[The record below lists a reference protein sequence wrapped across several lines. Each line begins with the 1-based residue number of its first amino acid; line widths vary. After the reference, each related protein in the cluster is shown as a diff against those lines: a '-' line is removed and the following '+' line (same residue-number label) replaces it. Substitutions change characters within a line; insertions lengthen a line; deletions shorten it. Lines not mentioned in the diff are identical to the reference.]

1 VKIAPLMAQLRSKTP
16 ALADVLLVHTGQHY
30 DDAMS
35 TVFFDQLGIPRPDVN
50 LEVGSGSHGR
60 QTAEIILRFE
70 PVVMEWK
77 PDVVVVVGDVNSTI
91 ACALVATKL
100 GIRVAHVEAGLR
112 SFDRDMPEEINR
124 VLTDSISD
132 YLFVTEPNGVDNL
145 RREGVDERKV
155 FLVGNV
161 MIDSLRA
168 FLPTAKKTTILREL
182 GLVSDSAKQPKPYV
196 LLTLHRPSNVDDPA
210 KLGALLHMLAAIGE
224 QVPIVFP
231 AHPRTKS
238 NIERFGLAATV
249 RSGPPSSEPGLW
261 ILPPS
266 TYLDFLHLMSDA
278 SLVLTDSGGIQEETT
293 ALGVPCLTLRENTE
307 RPITV
312 EEGTNV
318 LVGTDPDTI
327 LHEARTILAG
337 HGKNGRVPR
346 LWDGCAAQRIVE
358 ILVDRLQHD
367 RVMNEQTASLEKR

>member
-1 VKIAPLMAQLRSKTP
+1 MAQLRSRT
-16 ALADVLLVHTGQHY
+16 AARAEVLLVHTGQHY

-132 YLFVTEPNGVDNL
+132 YLFVTERNGVDNL
-145 RREGVDERKV
+145 RREGVDERKI

-182 GLVSDSAKQPKPYV
+182 GLVSDSAEQSKPYV

-210 KLGALLHMLAAIGE
+210 KLGALLQMLGAIGE

-238 NIERFGLAATV
+238 NIERFGLAQTV
-249 RSGPPSSEPGLW
+249 RSGPPSSEHGLW

-266 TYLDFLHLMSDA
+266 TYLDFLHLMSEA

-307 RPITV
+307 RPVTV
-312 EEGTNV
+312 DEGTNV

-327 LHEARTILAG
+327 LREARTILAG
-337 HGKNGRVPR
+337 NGKNGRVPS

-358 ILVDRLQHD
+358 ILLDRLQHD
-367 RVMNEQTASLEKR
+367 RVIDAHAESIEKT